1 MTRKLRP
8 LTHEDIAWVSALF
21 QANARDNLTEEQR
34 RTGGFVQGK
43 LDADM
48 IAGRIDGPASVVTLI
63 NGRGVGAILTASA
76 DEYTQGPPALAV
88 AAAKEAGLSDFYLY
102 GPGVVAKEYRGQGIL
117 RALKDESI
125 RRAAETGK
133 YRWAVG
139 FVEHAN
145 QPSMIAHEKTGWQSV
160 ATFSFKDRNYDVIA
174 HPVDALQD

>member
-1 MTRKLRP
+1 MDRVLRLLTRD
-8 LTHEDIAWVSALF
+8 DIDWVTALF

-34 RTGGFVQGK
+34 RNGGFVQGK
-43 LDADM
+43 LDAEM

-63 NGRGVGAILTASA
+63 DGRGVGAILTASA

-88 AAAKEAGLSDFYLY
+88 AAAKEAGLTDFYLY
-102 GPGVVAKEYRGQGIL
+102 GPGVVAQECRGQGIL

-125 RRAAETGK
+125 RIASQAGK

-139 FVEHAN
+139 FVEHSN

-160 ATFSFKDRNYDVIA
+160 ATFSFKDRTYDVIA
-174 HPVDALQD
+174 HPVPALQS